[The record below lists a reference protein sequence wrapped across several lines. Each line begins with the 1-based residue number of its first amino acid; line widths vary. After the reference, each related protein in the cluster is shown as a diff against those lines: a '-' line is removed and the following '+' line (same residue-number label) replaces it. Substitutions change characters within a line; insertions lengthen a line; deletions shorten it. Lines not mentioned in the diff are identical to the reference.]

1 MNQTKSLIS
10 KVFALSALALSLAFV
25 PIGHDLITSPIE
37 EATYAWTGAQTPSV
51 ADSYY
56 SQANDL
62 TGSALKSKLYT
73 FNKPTNTSYSW
84 SRYEA
89 ADEAY
94 NDSSSVISIYT
105 RHNILKSA
113 HVGSSYSWTT
123 WNREHIYTQT
133 AFPNSDEDNHN
144 IFACEGQI
152 NGYRSN
158 LKFGEVAHN
167 STNQVTVF
175 GHITDN
181 YKTASLWEPCDE
193 AKGEVARAV
202 LYTSLYYNYTISS
215 IFSSEAVCLKWHAQF
230 PVTEREIFRN
240 NKVYT
245 LQGNRNPF
253 VDHPS
258 YANSIYNPSTPYTEA
273 DPLGGGTPVTA
284 PNTITLSPST
294 PTIAVSQSVTLNVTV
309 DTGSSSVTW
318 ASNNNSIATVSN
330 GVVTGVTAGTATITA
345 TSTLDNTIKGTATVI
360 VKALSSL
367 NYSGTPNTTTY
378 SSGQSFNPAGLT
390 VTATYSDSSTANV
403 TSSVSWTPSPLTA
416 GTTSVTGSYGGKTI
430 TVSGLTVTSNK
441 TMIINKTNSGLP
453 TTKTTSEMTKSYT
466 VKNGANNDGTMS
478 IRWGA
483 GVYNTAQYDEFALP
497 NGVKIQ
503 PGDTTYV
510 KSIKADLYGYINS
523 DVYANGVKVTGVEGE
538 PSANGNSKMLTYTIN
553 SNNWYIIGNTAAHDQ
568 CFYSIEFSI
577 GEGSSPINRSVTGVS
592 LNKNT
597 LTLETGKS
605 ETLSATVNP
614 TDATNKNVTW
624 SSNNTSVATVNS
636 SGAVSALAAGNAT
649 ITVTTVDG
657 SFTANCAVTVQ
668 PASLETVY
676 VTSVELN
683 KNSLSLEA
691 EKNETLT
698 VTINPTNATNKN
710 VTWSSNKPAF
720 VSVSSTGV
728 VTAIEVGVA
737 IITVTTEDGSFT
749 DTCEVTV
756 TAKTITPNGNGGCG
770 GSIAITSGLIAALS
784 AVGIVAILIKKKK
797 YFIK

>member
-1 MNQTKSLIS
+1 MNHTKSLIS
-10 KVFALSALALSLAFV
+10 KVFALSALAISLAFV
-25 PIGHDLITSPIE
+25 PIGHEMLTSPIE
-37 EATYAWTGAQTPSV
+37 ETTYAWTGTQTPSV
-51 ADSYY
+51 TDSYY
-56 SQANDL
+56 SQASGL

-113 HVGSSYSWTT
+113 HVGSYSWTT
-123 WNREHIYTQT
+123 WNREHVYPQGN
-133 AFPNSDEDNHN
+133 FPNSDTDNHN

-152 NGYRSN
+152 NNYRGN
-158 LKFGEVAHN
+158 LKFGEVTHN
-167 STNQVTVF
+167 SSNQLTVH
-175 GHITDN
+175 GHLTDN
-181 YKTASLWEPCDE
+181 YRANSLFEPCDE

-230 PVTEREIFRN
+230 PVTQREIYRN
-240 NKVYT
+240 NRVHT

-273 DPLGGGTPVTA
+273 DPLGGTPVTA

-294 PTIAVSQSVTLNVTV
+294 PTIAISQSVTLNVAV
-309 DTGSSSVTW
+309 DTGSSSVNWT
-318 ASNNNSIATVSN
+318 SSNNSIATVAN
-330 GVVTGVTAGTATITA
+330 GVVTGVAVGTATITA
-345 TSTLDNTIKGTATVI
+345 TSTLNSEVTGTATV
-360 VKALSSL
+360 
-367 NYSGTPNTTTY
+367 
-378 SSGQSFNPAGLT
+378 
-390 VTATYSDSSTANV
+390 
-403 TSSVSWTPSPLTA
+403 
-416 GTTSVTGSYGGKTI
+416 
-430 TVSGLTVTSNK
+430 TVTSV
-441 TMIINKTNSGLP
+441 P
-453 TTKTTSEMTKSYT
+453 
-466 VKNGANNDGTMS
+466 
-478 IRWGA
+478 
-483 GVYNTAQYDEFALP
+483 
-497 NGVKIQ
+497 
-503 PGDTTYV
+503 
-510 KSIKADLYGYINS
+510 
-523 DVYANGVKVTGVEGE
+523 
-538 PSANGNSKMLTYTIN
+538 
-553 SNNWYIIGNTAAHDQ
+553 
-568 CFYSIEFSI
+568 
-577 GEGSSPINRSVTGVS
+577 VTGVS

-597 LTLETGKS
+597 LSLPVETS
-605 ETLSATVNP
+605 ETLVATITPSN
-614 TDATNKNVTW
+614 ATNKNVTW

-728 VTAIEVGVA
+728 VTAIEVGIA

-784 AVGIVAILIKKKK
+784 AVGIAAILIKKKK
-797 YFIK
+797 FSKQKSLIKTSSLNNIETKRMLKVVSVFYFSDTPKAFFCFHYQYY

>member
-25 PIGHDLITSPIE
+25 PISHAILTSPIE

-51 ADSYY
+51 TDSYY
-56 SQANDL
+56 SQANGL
-62 TGSALKSKLYT
+62 TGSALKSKLYS
-73 FNKPTNTSYSW
+73 FNKPTNTSYNW

-273 DPLGGGTPVTA
+273 DPLGGTPVTA

-294 PTIAVSQSVTLNVTV
+294 PTIAVSQSVTLNVAV
-309 DTGSSSVTW
+309 DTGSSSVNWTS
-318 ASNNNSIATVSN
+318 SNNSVATVSN
-330 GVVTGVTAGTATITA
+330 GVVTGVAAGTATITA
-345 TSTLDNTIKGTATVI
+345 TSTLDTSVKGTAT
-360 VKALSSL
+360 
-367 NYSGTPNTTTY
+367 
-378 SSGQSFNPAGLT
+378 
-390 VTATYSDSSTANV
+390 
-403 TSSVSWTPSPLTA
+403 
-416 GTTSVTGSYGGKTI
+416 I
-430 TVSGLTVTSNK
+430 TV
-441 TMIINKTNSGLP
+441 
-453 TTKTTSEMTKSYT
+453 KSL
-466 VKNGANNDGTMS
+466 S
-478 IRWGA
+478 
-483 GVYNTAQYDEFALP
+483 
-497 NGVKIQ
+497 
-503 PGDTTYV
+503 
-510 KSIKADLYGYINS
+510 
-523 DVYANGVKVTGVEGE
+523 
-538 PSANGNSKMLTYTIN
+538 
-553 SNNWYIIGNTAAHDQ
+553 
-568 CFYSIEFSI
+568 
-577 GEGSSPINRSVTGVS
+577 
-592 LNKNT
+592 
-597 LTLETGKS
+597 
-605 ETLSATVNP
+605 TLSL
-614 TDATNKNVTW
+614 
-624 SSNNTSVATVNS
+624 
-636 SGAVSALAAGNAT
+636 SG
-649 ITVTTVDG
+649 
-657 SFTANCAVTVQ
+657 
-668 PASLETVY
+668 
-676 VTSVELN
+676 
-683 KNSLSLEA
+683 
-691 EKNETLT
+691 
-698 VTINPTNATNKN
+698 
-710 VTWSSNKPAF
+710 
-720 VSVSSTGV
+720 
-728 VTAIEVGVA
+728 
-737 IITVTTEDGSFT
+737 
-749 DTCEVTV
+749 
-756 TAKTITPNGNGGCG
+756 
-770 GSIAITSGLIAALS
+770 
-784 AVGIVAILIKKKK
+784 
-797 YFIK
+797 

>member
-1 MNQTKSLIS
+1 MRSLKFRSASFFIGACFLVIS
-10 KVFALSALALSLAFV
+10 VVVAR
-25 PIGHDLITSPIE
+25 ITFSSFNE
-37 EATYAWTGAQTPSV
+37 KGTYAWTGVQTPSV
-51 ADSYY
+51 AESYY
-56 SQANDL
+56 SQASGL
-62 TGSALKSKLYT
+62 TGSALKSKLT
-73 FNKPTNTSYSW
+73 AFNNPVSKSYDW

-113 HVGSSYSWTT
+113 HVGSYSWTT
-123 WNREHIYTQT
+123 WNKEHIYTQT
-133 AFPNSDEDNHN
+133 AFPNSKTDNHN

-240 NKVYT
+240 NRVHT

-367 NYSGTPNTTTY
+367 NYSGIPNTTTY
-378 SSGQSFNPAGLT
+378 TAGQSFNPAGLT
-390 VTATYSDSSTANV
+390 ITATYSDSSTANV
-403 TSSVSWTPSPLTA
+403 TSSVIWTPSPLTQ
-416 GTTSVTGSYGGKTI
+416 GTTSVTGTYGGK
-430 TVSGLTVTSNK
+430 
-441 TMIINKTNSGLP
+441 
-453 TTKTTSEMTKSYT
+453 
-466 VKNGANNDGTMS
+466 
-478 IRWGA
+478 R
-483 GVYNTAQYDEFALP
+483 
-497 NGVKIQ
+497 
-503 PGDTTYV
+503 
-510 KSIKADLYGYINS
+510 
-523 DVYANGVKVTGVEGE
+523 
-538 PSANGNSKMLTYTIN
+538 
-553 SNNWYIIGNTAAHDQ
+553 
-568 CFYSIEFSI
+568 
-577 GEGSSPINRSVTGVS
+577 SP
-592 LNKNT
+592 
-597 LTLETGKS
+597 
-605 ETLSATVNP
+605 
-614 TDATNKNVTW
+614 
-624 SSNNTSVATVNS
+624 
-636 SGAVSALAAGNAT
+636 
-649 ITVTTVDG
+649 
-657 SFTANCAVTVQ
+657 
-668 PASLETVY
+668 
-676 VTSVELN
+676 
-683 KNSLSLEA
+683 
-691 EKNETLT
+691 
-698 VTINPTNATNKN
+698 
-710 VTWSSNKPAF
+710 
-720 VSVSSTGV
+720 
-728 VTAIEVGVA
+728 
-737 IITVTTEDGSFT
+737 
-749 DTCEVTV
+749 
-756 TAKTITPNGNGGCG
+756 
-770 GSIAITSGLIAALS
+770 
-784 AVGIVAILIKKKK
+784 
-797 YFIK
+797 